1 MASQVA
7 TRCCNKTYDVLTILV
22 SMADVAT
29 DIIVLID
36 FYNKDRMVFFGISL
50 AILILAQCSY
60 AMVCAI
66 RFDTIDNWEPYNA
79 CLGFCCILPF
89 GTLVAFCIYCASHE
103 AGWRRFRDF
112 LDRCHLDTNSS
123 MFSIR
128 DRDNKLVK
136 WIKTKLER
144 HIGFILEAAIEA
156 FPQSLL
162 QIIAIVYYQE
172 ATYITIIS
180 ILLSMFSVISKS
192 LILSQGIEKLTFI
205 WTWLCVVTDFFGIF
219 FTLTWVFYSHD
230 SIHGEFLGYF
240 NIFGQIWMYKL
251 MISTLLP
258 VGLALCMF
266 FGFAYWFMY
275 LALLCKTTEDIDYRC
290 GWSCLWLT
298 LSPIVALLCAFG
310 TCLGFEVFCFS
321 IFAMCVFIFGTD
333 RIADSR
339 SKHTSKLVTFM
350 LDFISRGNDKRLRIL
365 SINKGMHWVQN
376 INPKL
381 SIFIDRTLDV
391 DGYEGL
397 QKITYSDIRQNCNNP
412 KIAELFPSLFEEI
425 MDEWKGMKRDL
436 GSHSDMVDTV
446 GAVIGFFIFTLLFF
460 WVIPVL
466 LLSKILQ
473 ILYPWIIV
481 IYLTWNNL
489 LFTNQIDLFQ
499 MVMLTIT
506 IALQL
511 VILFLGIPISRIHK
525 YLWHIQPGTAHAQW
539 KKVNVDRLIHS
550 TQKFYDDVC
559 WYPQVELIVRNS
571 FIGCDIANIIL
582 DYCKS
587 FQLDNDSLL

>member
-1 MASQVA
+1 MWVELLMA
-7 TRCCNKTYDVLTILV
+7 
-22 SMADVAT
+22 
-29 DIIVLID
+29 
-36 FYNKDRMVFFGISL
+36 
-50 AILILAQCSY
+50 Y
-60 AMVCAI
+60 ALYV
-66 RFDTIDNWEPYNA
+66 NA
-79 CLGFCCILPF
+79 LLY
-89 GTLVAFCIYCASHE
+89 LSH
-103 AGWRRFRDF
+103 
-112 LDRCHLDTNSS
+112 T
-123 MFSIR
+123 
-128 DRDNKLVK
+128 V
-136 WIKTKLER
+136 
-144 HIGFILEAAIEA
+144 
-156 FPQSLL
+156 
-162 QIIAIVYYQE
+162 V
-172 ATYITIIS
+172 IS
-180 ILLSMFSVISKS
+180 I
-192 LILSQGIEKLTFI
+192 QT
-205 WTWLCVVTDFFGIF
+205 
-219 FTLTWVFYSHD
+219 
-230 SIHGEFLGYF
+230 
-240 NIFGQIWMYKL
+240 
-251 MISTLLP
+251 
-258 VGLALCMF
+258 A
-266 FGFAYWFMY
+266 
-275 LALLCKTTEDIDYRC
+275 
-290 GWSCLWLT
+290 
-298 LSPIVALLCAFG
+298 PIVALLCAFG

-489 LFTNQIDLFQ
+489 LF
-499 MVMLTIT
+499 
-506 IALQL
+506 
-511 VILFLGIPISRIHK
+511 
-525 YLWHIQPGTAHAQW
+525 
-539 KKVNVDRLIHS
+539 
-550 TQKFYDDVC
+550 
-559 WYPQVELIVRNS
+559 
-571 FIGCDIANIIL
+571 
-582 DYCKS
+582 
-587 FQLDNDSLL
+587 